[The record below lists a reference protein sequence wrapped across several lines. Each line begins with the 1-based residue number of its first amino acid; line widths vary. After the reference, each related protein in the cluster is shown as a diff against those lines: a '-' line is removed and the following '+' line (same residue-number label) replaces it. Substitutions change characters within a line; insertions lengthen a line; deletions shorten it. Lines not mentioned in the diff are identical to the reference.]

1 MCGRARLSSDVS
13 EIKLVFGIPPERPAP
28 NIAPSWN
35 LAPTDPLP
43 IVYHDPKDGARRL
56 EVMRWGLIPY
66 WAKDI
71 KIGFSTINAR
81 AEEVDT
87 KPAFRE
93 PFRQHRHLV
102 PVDIFTS
109 GRRPRPASSLCGRPE
124 RRRIDGARRAM
135 GYLALARRRTQ
146 SAAHDHHRPAERRGS
161 AKRRRSCRS

>member
-13 EIKLVFGIPPERPAP
+13 EIKLAFSIPPERPAP

-35 LAPTDPLP
+35 VAPTDPLP
-43 IVYHDPKDGARRL
+43 IVYYDAKEGPRGL

-81 AEEVDT
+81 AEEVDS

-93 PFRQHRHLV
+93 AFQRRRCLV
-102 PVDIFTS
+102 PVDNFYEWAKTAAGKQPYAIALANRRLMALA
-109 GRRPRPASSLCGRPE
+109 GLWENWGPPAGRHRRPPPLLHP
-124 RRRIDGARRAM
+124 
-135 GYLALARRRTQ
+135 TP
-146 SAAHDHHRPAERRGS
+146 H
-161 AKRRRSCRS
+161 